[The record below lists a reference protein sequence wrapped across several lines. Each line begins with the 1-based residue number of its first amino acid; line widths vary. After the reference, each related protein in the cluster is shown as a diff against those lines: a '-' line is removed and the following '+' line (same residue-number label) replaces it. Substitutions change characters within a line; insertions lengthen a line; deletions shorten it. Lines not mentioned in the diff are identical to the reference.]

1 MGDVIYCSLIS
12 NKNAPVF
19 SQLNYL
25 SIVVIVLVVP
35 TVYSF
40 MFLFRMSSPAV
51 PASSR
56 PLPSYEAK
64 VWLSIRLS
72 SFSIVNK
79 VDVKFCPT
87 TESTSSASPTFP
99 FSCRSSSRTTESS
112 KTLWIKFSRLPLT
125 TKRRARSQVNLN
137 FHFKPFSFW
146 LTNEFYSKGS
156 AKMF

>member
-1 MGDVIYCSLIS
+1 
-12 NKNAPVF
+12 
-19 SQLNYL
+19 
-25 SIVVIVLVVP
+25 
-35 TVYSF
+35 

-156 AKMF
+156 AKMFWSILGHAQSSSFEHKATTYPTIQPTYIVVRLLFL